1 MDGTLVG
8 SDGSEGECLE
18 MINPLQPCPTT
29 AGVADS
35 SHNASGSRRKEIKL
49 LAAMLSRK
57 NVVISTLSRQAE
69 QLQIDQKQ
77 TVSTADEVAHQLKT
91 IASEIQQIQ
100 SQTGRKLQLAGSHVE
115 EQSAQIGQLTDAAR
129 SQYE

>member
-1 MDGTLVG
+1 MG
-8 SDGSEGECLE
+8 SDGSDVEDLE
-18 MINPLQPCPTT
+18 MIGPLRPCSST
-29 AGVADS
+29 AGMADAS
-35 SHNASGSRRKEIKL
+35 PNARAPQPMGNKL
-49 LAAMLSRK
+49 LAGMLTRQ
-57 NVVISTLSRQAE
+57 NVVISTISRQVE